1 MPPHLNLTDEVAES
15 AALYALGV
23 LSETECSATEQH
35 LAEGCAICQSE
46 INRCCDLLAT
56 WAQETEI
63 SAPPSLRQKLLRSI
77 RSQKD
82 DSGKD
87 QPEVLLNRSGVKLL
101 RPTRMNWNPGPSP
114 GMWTKML
121 FNDTENDVSTLL
133 LRMSAGSLYPTHRH
147 RGVEEVYVLEGELQ
161 VEGMELVAGDFCVS
175 QPESVHQSAYSK
187 SGCVLMVKTSKHDEV
202 LR

>member
-1 MPPHLNLTDEVAES
+1 MPPHLQLTDEVAES

-23 LSETECSATEQH
+23 LSEAECSAIEQH

-56 WAQETEI
+56 WAQETGI
-63 SAPPSLRQKLLRSI
+63 SAPPSLRLKLLQSI
-77 RSQKD
+77 RSQND
-82 DSGKD
+82 DSAKD
-87 QPEVLLNRSGVKLL
+87 QSAVLLNKPGIKLL
-101 RPTRMNWNPGPSP
+101 RTKRMNWNPGPGP
-114 GMWTKML
+114 GMWTKVL
-121 FNDTENDVSTLL
+121 FNDTENDLSTLL

-161 VEGMELVAGDFCVS
+161 VEGMELVEGDFCVS
-175 QPESVHQSAYSK
+175 QPESIHQSAYSK
-187 SGCVLMVKTSKHDEV
+187 SGCLLMVKMSKHNEV